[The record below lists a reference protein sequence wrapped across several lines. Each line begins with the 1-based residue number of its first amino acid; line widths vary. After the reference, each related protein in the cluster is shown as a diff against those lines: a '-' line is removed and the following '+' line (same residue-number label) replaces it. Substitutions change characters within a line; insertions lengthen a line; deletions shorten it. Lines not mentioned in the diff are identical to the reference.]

1 MPSASRRAGQRHSV
15 PLWLRVESVLRHKIA
30 TGEYRVGDCLQGEL
44 ALAAMFNV
52 SRVTVREALRSL
64 SQDGMVQR
72 IQGKGTFVIAG
83 PHTRIDHAVL
93 TSFVGNAS
101 FNEAFPGS
109 GPAPNYRSPR
119 CRHVQIATIAPPV
132 EIQELLETEDPALLR
147 LRRVLV
153 DDISPFAY
161 VLDYMSHEVGGS
173 LHVEDLSVGWLTQL
187 LNRRLTQR
195 IAEAAQTIET
205 RLADAELAEH
215 LEIEI
220 GAPLLHA
227 TRVYRDISGRPIYVA
242 KVWNRADRFRYAATY
257 HFPNAEDRATGNGTP
272 A

>member
-1 MPSASRRAGQRHSV
+1 MPSAPKGGGQRHAA
-15 PLWLRVESVLRHKIA
+15 PLWLRVERVLRHKIA
-30 TGEYRVGDCLQGEL
+30 TGEYRAGDCLQGEF

-64 SQDGMVQR
+64 SQDGIVQR
-72 IQGKGTFVIAG
+72 IQGKGTFVLAG
-83 PHTRIDHAVL
+83 PHTRPAHAVL

-109 GPAPNYRSPR
+109 GPAPNYRSPH
-119 CRHVQIATIAPPV
+119 CRHVQIESVATPV
-132 EIQELLETEDPALLR
+132 DIQELLETEAPTLLR

-161 VLDYMSHEVGGS
+161 VLDYVPHELGAGLGVD
-173 LHVEDLSVGWLTQL
+173 DLSIGWLTQL

-227 TRVYRDISGRPIYVA
+227 TRVYRDIANRPIYVA
-242 KVWNRADRFRYAATY
+242 KVWNRADRFRYTATY
-257 HFPNAEDRATGNGTP
+257 YFPRPERCPSPNGTSS
-272 A
+272 

>member
-1 MPSASRRAGQRHSV
+1 MPSESRRSGQRHTV

-30 TGEYRVGDCLQGEL
+30 TGEYRAGECLQGEL
-44 ALAAMFNV
+44 KLAAMFNV

-64 SQDGMVQR
+64 AQDGIVQR
-72 IQGKGTFVIAG
+72 IQGKGTFVTSG
-83 PHTRIDHAVL
+83 PQTRIEHAVL

-119 CRHVQIATIAPPV
+119 CRHVRIDSVTPPV
-132 EIQELLETEDPALLR
+132 EIQELLETAAPTLLR

-153 DDISPFAY
+153 DDYGPFAY
-161 VLDYMSHEVGGS
+161 VLDYMSHEIGKS
-173 LHVEDLSVGWLTQL
+173 LQVEDLSVGWLTQL
-187 LNRRLTQR
+187 LNRRLNQP
-195 IAEAAQTIET
+195 ISEAAQTIET

-215 LEIEI
+215 LEIPI

-227 TRVYRDISGRPIYVA
+227 SRVYRDICGRPIYGA
-242 KVWNRADRFRYAATY
+242 KVWNRADRFRYTATY
-257 HFPNAEDRATGNGTP
+257 YFSNVEGRTSGNGTP
-272 A
+272 E

>member
-1 MPSASRRAGQRHSV
+1 
-15 PLWLRVESVLRHKIA
+15 
-30 TGEYRVGDCLQGEL
+30 
-44 ALAAMFNV
+44 MFNV

-64 SQDGMVQR
+64 SQDGIVQR
-72 IQGKGTFVIAG
+72 IQGKGTFVSAG
-83 PHTRIDHAVL
+83 PHTRTDHAVL

-109 GPAPNYRSPR
+109 GPTPNYRSPR
-119 CRHVQIATIAPPV
+119 CRHVQIAPVSPPI
-132 EIQELLETEDPALLR
+132 EIQELLETKAPTLLQ

-153 DDISPFAY
+153 DDISPFAC
-161 VLDYMSHEVGGS
+161 VLDYVPHELGAGLRVD
-173 LHVEDLSVGWLTQL
+173 DLSVGWLTQL

-215 LEIEI
+215 LEIPI

-227 TRVYRDISGRPIYVA
+227 TRVYRDISDRPIYVA
-242 KVWNRADRFRYAATY
+242 KVWNRADRFRYTATY
-257 HFPNAEDRATGNGTP
+257 YFPNAKDRATGNGTP

>member
-1 MPSASRRAGQRHSV
+1 MSSESRRNGQRQPV

-30 TGEYRVGDCLQGEL
+30 TGEYRAGDCLQGEL
-44 ALAAMFNV
+44 TLAAMFNV

-64 SQDGMVQR
+64 AQDGIVQR

-83 PHTRIDHAVL
+83 PHTRSEHAVL
-93 TSFVGNAS
+93 TSFVGTAY

-109 GPAPNYRSPR
+109 GPEPNYRSPR
-119 CRHVQIATIAPPV
+119 CRHVQIATVEPPV
-132 EIQELLETEDPALLR
+132 EIREILETPAPDLLR

-153 DDISPFAY
+153 DDGGPYAY
-161 VLDYMSHEVGGS
+161 VLDYMSHEVGHS
-173 LHVEDLSVGWLTQL
+173 LRVEDLSVGWLTQL
-187 LNRRLTQR
+187 LNRRLSQR

-205 RLADAELAEH
+205 RLADAELAEQ
-215 LEIEI
+215 LEIPI

-242 KVWNRADRFRYAATY
+242 KVWNRADRFRYTATY
-257 HFPNAEDRATGNGTP
+257 YFTDVNGRPTGNGTP